1 MADLSITA
9 ADVKKTD
16 TTLIAEGIA
25 GGTVTAGQPVYRD
38 STASNKLKA
47 ADADA
52 LASAA
57 AVGIALHG
65 ASADQPL
72 KYAIGGNLTLSS
84 VMTVGA
90 VYVVSTTA
98 GGIAPV
104 ADLGSGDYVTLLG
117 IATTATNLKIS
128 ISVSGIAK
136 P

>member
-104 ADLGSGDYVTLLG
+104 ADLSSGDYVTLLG